1 MNENENLGEKRVLE
15 TSEKKGLQIRDLILV
30 AVLLAAGAV
39 LKFFVGSLINIG
51 GMKPNFIIAM
61 YCMAI
66 ALINANV
73 AAAAV
78 IGILAGAICQFFPG
92 TPYLNFASEFAGAI
106 VMSLLI
112 KIPLPKLGKIDF
124 KPAVATLF
132 STFVS
137 GGLYTVLLIFVLGAD
152 KATLAAYIPIVLCT
166 DCINAVL
173 VQLLYIPLKMTLK

>member
-66 ALINANV
+66 ALINPNV
-73 AAAAV
+73 AAATVRNEDVRLFFSRNSPTVGRTYTARLMIQSC
-78 IGILAGAICQFFPG
+78 IGIL
-92 TPYLNFASEFAGAI
+92 
-106 VMSLLI
+106 
-112 KIPLPKLGKIDF
+112 
-124 KPAVATLF
+124 
-132 STFVS
+132 
-137 GGLYTVLLIFVLGAD
+137 
-152 KATLAAYIPIVLCT
+152 
-166 DCINAVL
+166 
-173 VQLLYIPLKMTLK
+173 